1 MAPAAGAEGR
11 NSKADS
17 LAQKESLMLLKIKL
31 RKFSGE
37 VKEWLGFCS
46 EFRCIHDDP
55 EIEKE
60 DKFQYIIQAMM
71 EARLMTSP
79 AASCPLFR
87 TMKRKLW
94 VCEADLKEKNY

>member
-1 MAPAAGAEGR
+1 M
-11 NSKADS
+11 
-17 LAQKESLMLLKIKL
+17 LKIELK
-31 RKFSGE
+31 KFSGE

-46 EFRCIHDDP
+46 EFRCVYDDT

-79 AASCPLFR
+79 AASCPPLR
-87 TMKRKLW
+87 TEKRQLR